1 MEWFLKLSEEDQQF
15 VKEIILASGSLKD
28 LAKIYDVSYPTVRLR
43 MDRLIDKV
51 KLLSSDEDND
61 FRSYVMKLVIDEKIG
76 LDVGKDILKNYERFD
91 DK

>member
-28 LAKIYDVSYPTVRLR
+28 LAKTYGVSYPTVRLR

-51 KLLSSDEDND
+51 TILSSEEDND
-61 FRSYVMKLVIDEKIG
+61 FRSYVMKLVIDEKIN
-76 LDVGKDILKNYERFD
+76 LDMGKDILKHYERFEE
-91 DK
+91 K